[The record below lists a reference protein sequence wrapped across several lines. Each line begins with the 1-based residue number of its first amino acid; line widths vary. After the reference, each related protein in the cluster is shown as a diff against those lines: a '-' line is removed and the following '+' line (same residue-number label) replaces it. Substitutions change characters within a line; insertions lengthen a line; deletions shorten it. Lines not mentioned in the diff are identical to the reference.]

1 MEGKYPDQCV
11 CGYHKRCMDGNGKAI
26 DHGLTVWQLRDG
38 GYAGRCNQIFDL
50 VPENMQAADHIIELW
65 QVKEAYFR
73 ALQYLA
79 QFDSAATWYVW
90 DTETYGDS
98 ITTQDANAVRNR
110 LYLGLGYGHV
120 LSTLHRLRRV
130 FNDPE
135 NLCAIDKNF
144 NLRKNKYLDQPVPII
159 PGGEREEK
167 ILGDAKFG
175 ETYMSTRRQLRSY
188 YLATTV
194 TRQNIMNRLQLIYH
208 DTGDVALYLVKCYL
222 EQNYRDFLSEC
233 PNEVIVATK
242 MYPKDPGSQGPIE
255 YLNSDD
261 RAAVVDGTVNMI
273 LGSLSDEEK
282 GAIEQAWKTWGSRPK
297 RAKK

>member
-1 MEGKYPDQCV
+1 MEEKYPDQCV

-79 QFDSAATWYVW
+79 QFDSAATW
-90 DTETYGDS
+90 
-98 ITTQDANAVRNR
+98 
-110 LYLGLGYGHV
+110 
-120 LSTLHRLRRV
+120 LRRV